1 MPLDEHGV
9 PIRPI
14 ALDLFTDPKDEEA
27 KLAEAQSQI
36 WVTKELKATARD
48 FFNSW
53 HQTQTEKLAELNIDS
68 VRIKFK
74 DAETVEGFA
83 RLLNLFAAFYNGHLS
98 SGVPLP
104 ASVVGSQN
112 LVMRLEL
119 FRPEVFSELIDDLV
133 KTDLDTLP
141 MPAGIQALAEH
152 YLKAFS
158 VPFIRFDL
166 CAGENAG
173 HEIIAT
179 LEQTLADSQK
189 RLVTFLKRLLES
201 LPKDGEHRVIIR
213 AAGEFEVDGERKDF
227 TGAALRALL
236 TLVLLREKSEFHVD
250 EFAKNY
256 NGKKPVEARH
266 DFDNGLNALLKELP
280 KISRTASESNRSV
293 GGIKFRVLV
302 PDAAITERLRN
313 LHKKA

>member
-1 MPLDEHGV
+1 
-9 PIRPI
+9 
-14 ALDLFTDPKDEEA
+14 
-27 KLAEAQSQI
+27 
-36 WVTKELKATARD
+36 
-48 FFNSW
+48 
-53 HQTQTEKLAELNIDS
+53 
-68 VRIKFK
+68 
-74 DAETVEGFA
+74 
-83 RLLNLFAAFYNGHLS
+83 
-98 SGVPLP
+98 
-104 ASVVGSQN
+104 
-112 LVMRLEL
+112 MRLEL